1 MSIRFL
7 HIADVHIGIEN
18 YGRLD
23 PSTGLHTR
31 VQDFVQCLRFALD
44 TAIRENVDL
53 VIFAG
58 DAYKTCD
65 PNPTHQR
72 EFAAQI
78 RAVTEVGI
86 PVVMV
91 VGNHDNPVAFG
102 RASSVDIF
110 DTLRIE
116 RVHVVEKPQI
126 LRLETKSGP
135 IQIAGLPWPTR
146 SLLMTKEEYRSL
158 SDEEIIKRMQEICT
172 HIIEDFADEVDPD
185 VPAVLAAHVTA
196 AGAVFSGSER
206 SALIGRDPFVL
217 TSVLANP
224 RFDYVALGHVHRFQD
239 LNREGRPPVVYPGS
253 IERVDFG
260 EENETKGFC
269 IVCIE
274 EKGEREE
281 EARETSLSLFPDQP
295 SDASVSRRR
304 TTYRF
309 VEVPARRFVTVDV
322 TVKEGEDPTEVVL
335 RGIEERDMRDA
346 VVRVIYRVGE
356 EQQGL
361 LDLKRVHAALEDA
374 FLASSI
380 VPRVELPERVRRA
393 EISEDLAV
401 VDALDR
407 YVENNPDLKPLGE
420 ELKVYAKALEEE
432 WERQRRGRRRG

>member
-7 HIADVHIGIEN
+7 HIADVHIGMEN

-31 VQDFVQCLRFALD
+31 VQDFVRCLRWALD
-44 TAIRENVDL
+44 AAIREKVDL
-53 VIFAG
+53 VILAG

-65 PNPTHQR
+65 PSPTHQR

-78 RAVTEVGI
+78 RTVTDVGI

-102 RASSVDIF
+102 RASSIDIF
-110 DTLRIE
+110 ETLRTE
-116 RVHVVEKPQI
+116 RVHVIEKPQI
-126 LRLETKSGP
+126 LRLETQSGP

-158 SDEEIIKRMQEICT
+158 SEEELTKRIQEICA
-172 HIIEDFADEVDPD
+172 HIIEDFADELDPD

-239 LNREGRPPVVYPGS
+239 LNAGGRPPVVYPGS

-260 EENETKGFC
+260 EEKETKGFC
-269 IVCIE
+269 IVCV
-274 EKGEREE
+274 EE
-281 EARETSLSLFPDQP
+281 EEGEEGSLSLFPDRP
-295 SDASVSRRR
+295 SGAVGSNRR
-304 TTYRF
+304 TSYRF
-309 VEVPARRFVTVDV
+309 VEVPARRFVTVEV
-322 TVKEGEDPTEVVL
+322 AVEEEEDPTEAVL
-335 RGIEERDMRDA
+335 RGIEERKVEGA
-346 VVRVIYRVGE
+346 VVRIMYRVGE
-356 EQQGL
+356 GLQGG
-361 LDLKRVHAALEDA
+361 LDLRRIHAALEGA
-374 FLASSI
+374 FLVSSI
-380 VPRVELPERVRRA
+380 VPRMELPERVRRA

-401 VDALDR
+401 VEALDR
-407 YVENNPDLKPLGE
+407 YIESNPDLEPLRE
-420 ELKVYAKALEEE
+420 ELERRAKDLEEE
-432 WERQRRGRRRG
+432 WEQERRGQRRG

>member
-7 HIADVHIGIEN
+7 HIADVHIGMEN

-31 VQDFVQCLRFALD
+31 VQDFVRCLRFALD
-44 TAIRENVDL
+44 TGIREKVDL
-53 VIFAG
+53 VILAG
-58 DAYKTCD
+58 DVYKTCD
-65 PNPTHQR
+65 PSPTHQR

-78 RAVTEVGI
+78 RTVTDVGI

-102 RASSVDIF
+102 RASSIDIF
-110 DTLRIE
+110 ETLRTE
-116 RVHVVEKPQI
+116 RVHVIEKPEI
-126 LRLETKSGP
+126 LRLETRSGP

-158 SDEEIIKRMQEICT
+158 SEEEITKRIQEICA
-172 HIIEDFADEVDPD
+172 HVIEDLADELDPD

-239 LNREGRPPVVYPGS
+239 LNAGGRPPVVYPGS

-260 EENETKGFC
+260 EEKETKGFC

-274 EKGEREE
+274 EEEGE
-281 EARETSLSLFPDQP
+281 EASLSLFPDRTRGAGG
-295 SDASVSRRR
+295 SSRR
-304 TTYRF
+304 TSYRF
-309 VEVPARRFVTVDV
+309 VEVPARRFVTVEV
-322 TVKEGEDPTEVVL
+322 AVEEEQDPTEAVL
-335 RGIEERDMRDA
+335 KGIEEREVRDA
-346 VVRVIYRVGE
+346 VVRIMYRVGE
-356 EQQGL
+356 GLQGG
-361 LDLKRVHAALEDA
+361 LDLRRIHAALEGA
-374 FLASSI
+374 FLVSSI
-380 VPRVELPERVRRA
+380 VPRMELPERIRRA

-401 VDALDR
+401 VEALDR
-407 YVENNPDLKPLGE
+407 YIESSPDLEPLRE
-420 ELKVYAKALEEE
+420 ELERRARDLEEE
-432 WERQRRGRRRG
+432 WEQQRRGQRRG